1 MIYINDFS
9 NTSSY
14 FSTRLFADD
23 TSLTV
28 CGKDLDSLIHHI
40 NIELPKIYDWLCANK
55 LTLNLTK
62 TKYIIFQPRQ
72 KLNSNLHLPLV
83 LAGRPLD
90 HSSSVKYLGLFIDGH
105 LSWHDHIEYICS
117 KISKNINIMTK
128 VKKLVSKV
136 TIINMYYSFIYPYLT
151 YGSILW
157 GNNYYSPINDVVK
170 LQNKAIR
177 VINDVPIM
185 ENITPHYVNLGI
197 LKFPDIVKLHTCLL
211 YFDLLHDHKPSN
223 FVIPLLSEQHS
234 YTTRNVSSHQ

>member
-1 MIYINDFS
+1 MNGVFSDVQVIELGVPQGSVLGPILFLIYINDFS
-9 NTSSY
+9 NASSY

-55 LTLNLTK
+55 LTLNCQNT
-62 TKYIIFQPRQ
+62 
-72 KLNSNLHLPLV
+72 
-83 LAGRPLD
+83 LD
-90 HSSSVKYLGLFIDGH
+90 YCH

-128 VKKLVSKV
+128 VKKLISKV

-157 GNNYYSPINDVVK
+157 GNNYNSPIR
-170 LQNKAIR
+170 NKAIR
-177 VINDVPIM
+177 VINDVPVM

-211 YFDLLHDHKPSN
+211 
-223 FVIPLLSEQHS
+223 
-234 YTTRNVSSHQ
+234 